1 MQNLITLSEGTYR
14 ITILQHRSGFE
25 VNKLGLKAEDEVGSC
40 LQVLTG

>member
-1 MQNLITLSEGTYR
+1 M
-14 ITILQHRSGFE
+14 ILQHSQHRTGFE